1 MPEGPRDPVGSGG
14 APDIELRHARLERRR
29 RKPEESRGTVRPAY
43 PPSGV
48 LENPHDVGTLDVLQQ
63 QTRRSGRSP
72 ALRDLDPQHRF
83 GAQDHGPFD
92 DVPQL
97 ADVAGPRVSLQ
108 LPEVALVD
116 RLDSLPLFPATSST
130 IVRTRA
136 GMSSGPPRK
145 GGDAVGNTA
154 RREKRSARKRAS
166 AAGRSISPVR

>member
-1 MPEGPRDPVGSGG
+1 MVTV
-14 APDIELRHARLERRR
+14 ARHAVHIVRS
-29 RKPEESRGTVRPAY
+29 RKPVESCGTVRPAY

-116 RLDSLPLFPATSST
+116 RLDSLPHLPGDL
-130 IVRTRA
+130 VYDRA
-136 GMSSGPPRK
+136 HQCRDVLGTL
-145 GGDAVGNTA
+145 A
-154 RREKRSARKRAS
+154 
-166 AAGRSISPVR
+166 